1 MCHVCSW
8 VYYSEQMASLLT
20 QPLGRLLGF
29 YSPHTSE
36 FSKIQSILKELFDLT
51 LKMETLFPV
60 WNLKRMVSGPVVPPT
75 SHLPGLVSFH
85 CRLFIRALL
94 CRKWVPPT
102 ELPRG
107 LPRCH
112 GCQCIPEVMSFLS
125 TSLDTTGHKPDT
137 QTGHMVDVSPRAWPG
152 SLPASIGPEL
162 EDWPVNYSGCTCATR
177 PSPQGCAL
185 ILWMLTVSLEALA
198 SL

>member
-1 MCHVCSW
+1 
-8 VYYSEQMASLLT
+8 
-20 QPLGRLLGF
+20 
-29 YSPHTSE
+29 
-36 FSKIQSILKELFDLT
+36 
-51 LKMETLFPV
+51 
-60 WNLKRMVSGPVVPPT
+60 MVSGPVGLPT

-85 CRLFIRALL
+85 CRLFLRALL

-102 ELPRG
+102 ELPRS
-107 LPRCH
+107 LPRCP
-112 GCQCIPEVMSFLS
+112 GWQCIPEVMSFLS
-125 TSLDTTGHKPDT
+125 ASLDTTGHKPDT
-137 QTGHMVDVSPRAWPG
+137 QTGHVVDVSPRAWPG

-162 EDWPVNYSGCTCATR
+162 EDWPVNYSGCTCTTR